1 MTTFTIH
8 TPDSAPAESK
18 QLLESIQRRNG
29 LVPNLMDLSRIPNL
43 YGVLAEA
50 PIAVEAYETLANLLM
65 RSSLTPTERH
75 VVWFTINAYHDC
87 HYCMAAHTLLAKREK
102 VPEDV
107 IETARA
113 VGSYEDPKLEAL
125 RVFTLNLVESR
136 GWASAEALDAFL
148 GAGFTKQNVLE
159 IVVAISHK
167 VLSNYTNHIVET
179 PVDDAF
185 KRFTWTKPVSDAA

>member
-8 TPDSAPAESK
+8 NPDSAPAESRE
-18 QLLESIQRRNG
+18 QLETAQQRFG
-29 LVPNLMDLSRIPNL
+29 QIPNL

-50 PIAVEAYETLANLLM
+50 PIAVEAYDTLGSLLK
-65 RSSLTPTERH
+65 RSSFTPTERH

-87 HYCMAAHTLLAKREK
+87 HYCMAAHTLLAKGEN

-113 VGSYEDPKLEAL
+113 VGSYADPKLEAL
-125 RVFTLNLVESR
+125 RIFTLKLVENR
-136 GWASAEALDAFL
+136 GWAAPQDLDAFL
-148 GAGFTKQNVLE
+148 DAGFTKQNVLE
-159 IVVAISHK
+159 VVVVIAHK
-167 VLSNYTNHIVET
+167 VLSNYTNHIVAT

-185 KRFTWTKPVSDAA
+185 KQFTQTIC

>member
-1 MTTFTIH
+1 
-8 TPDSAPAESK
+8 
-18 QLLESIQRRNG
+18 
-29 LVPNLMDLSRIPNL
+29 
-43 YGVLAEA
+43 VLAEA
-50 PIAVEAYETLANLLM
+50 PIALEAYDPLANLLI
-65 RSSLTPTERH
+65 RSSFTPAERH

-87 HYCMAAHTLLAKREK
+87 PYCLAAHTLLAKGEK

-125 RVFTLNLVESR
+125 RVFTLNLVENR
-136 GWASAEALDAFL
+136 GWTAPEGLEAFL
-148 GAGFTKQNVLE
+148 AAGFTKQNVLE
-159 IVVAISHK
+159 SLVVIAHK
-167 VLSNYTNHIVET
+167 VLSNYTNHIVDT

>member
-1 MTTFTIH
+1 MTTFIIH
-8 TPDSAPAESK
+8 NANSAPAGSK
-18 QLLESIQRRNG
+18 ELLEATQRRKG
-29 LVPNLMDLSRIPNL
+29 LIPNL

-50 PIAVEAYETLANLLM
+50 PIAVEAYDALGSLLM
-65 RSSLTPTERH
+65 RSSFTPTERH

-87 HYCMAAHTLLAKREK
+87 HYCMAAHTFLAKGEG

-113 VGSYEDPKLEAL
+113 VGAYEDPKLEAL

-185 KRFTWTKPVSDAA
+185 KRFTWTKSVSDAA

>member
-18 QLLESIQRRNG
+18 EQLATARARYGQ
-29 LVPNLMDLSRIPNL
+29 IPNL

-50 PIAVEAYETLANLLM
+50 PIAVEAYDTLGSLLM

-87 HYCMAAHTLLAKREK
+87 HYCMAAHTALAKGEN

-113 VGSYEDPKLEAL
+113 VGSYADPKLEAL
-125 RVFTLNLVESR
+125 RVFTLNLVENRSS
-136 GWASAEALDAFL
+136 ASPQDFEAFL
-148 GAGFTKQNVLE
+148 AAGFTKQTVLE
-159 IVVAISHK
+159 IVVVIAHK
-167 VLSNYTNHIVET
+167 VLSNYTNHIVDT
-179 PVDDAF
+179 PVDDVF
-185 KRFTWTKPVSDAA
+185 SRFTWTKPVPNAA

>member
-8 TPDSAPAESK
+8 TADSAPAESK
-18 QLLESIQRRNG
+18 EQLETTQQRKG
-29 LVPNLMDLSRIPNL
+29 LIPNL

-50 PIAVEAYETLANLLM
+50 PIALEAYDTLANLLM
-65 RSSLTPTERH
+65 RSSFTPTERH

-87 HYCMAAHTLLAKREK
+87 HYCMAAHTLLAKGEK

-125 RVFTLNLVESR
+125 RVFTLNLVENR
-136 GWASAEALDAFL
+136 GWTSPESLEAFL

-159 IVVAISHK
+159 SLVVIAHK
-167 VLSNYTNHIVET
+167 VLSNYTNHIVNT
-179 PVDDAF
+179 PVDDVF
-185 KRFTWTKPVSDAA
+185 KRFTWTKPVSDTA

>member
-8 TPDSAPAESK
+8 TPDSAPAGSK
-18 QLLESIQRRNG
+18 EQLETAQQRFG
-29 LVPNLMDLSRIPNL
+29 RIPNL

-50 PIAVEAYETLANLLM
+50 PIAVEAYDTLGSLLM
-65 RSSLTPTERH
+65 RSSFTPTERH

-87 HYCMAAHTLLAKREK
+87 HYCMAAHSFLAKAEK

-125 RVFTLNLVESR
+125 PVFTLNLVENR
-136 GWASAEALDAFL
+136 GWAAQESLEAFL
-148 GAGFTKQNVLE
+148 ATGFTKQNVLE
-159 IVVAISHK
+159 IVVVIAHK

-185 KRFTWTKPVSDAA
+185 SPFTWTKSVSNAA

>member
-8 TPDSAPAESK
+8 TSDSAPAESK
-18 QLLESIQRRNG
+18 KQLESTQQRKG
-29 LVPNLMDLSRIPNL
+29 LIPNL

-65 RSSLTPTERH
+65 RASFTPTERH

-87 HYCMAAHTLLAKREK
+87 HYCMAAHTLHESHSCKAAPTLLAKGEQ

-125 RVFTLNLVESR
+125 RVFTLNLVEYR
-136 GWASAEALDAFL
+136 GWTSPTLSLASFAR
-148 GAGFTKQNVLE
+148 
-159 IVVAISHK
+159 VAIRSWTHK
-167 VLSNYTNHIVET
+167 HATRYELRR
-179 PVDDAF
+179 A
-185 KRFTWTKPVSDAA
+185 

>member
-18 QLLESIQRRNG
+18 RQLETTQQRKG
-29 LVPNLMDLSRIPNL
+29 LIPNL

-50 PIAVEAYETLANLLM
+50 PIALEAYETLASLLM
-65 RSSLTPTERH
+65 RSSFTPTERH

-87 HYCMAAHTLLAKREK
+87 HYCMAAHTLLAKGEK
-102 VPEDV
+102 VSEDV

-125 RVFTLNLVESR
+125 RVFTLNLVENR
-136 GWASAEALDAFL
+136 GWTSAEDLEAFIA
-148 GAGFTKQNVLE
+148 AGFTKQNVLE
-159 IVVAISHK
+159 IVVVIAHK
-167 VLSNYTNHIVET
+167 VLSNYTNHIVDT

-185 KRFTWTKPVSDAA
+185 KRFAWTKPVSNAA

>member
-18 QLLESIQRRNG
+18 EQLETTQQRKG
-29 LVPNLMDLSRIPNL
+29 LIPNL

-50 PIAVEAYETLANLLM
+50 PIAVEAYETLARLLM
-65 RSSLTPTERH
+65 RSSFTPTERH

-87 HYCMAAHTLLAKREK
+87 HYCMAAHTLLAKGEK

-125 RVFTLNLVESR
+125 RVFTLNLVENR
-136 GWASAEALDAFL
+136 GWTSPEGLEAFL
-148 GAGFTKQNVLE
+148 AAGFTKQNVLE
-159 IVVAISHK
+159 IVVVIAHK
-167 VLSNYTNHIVET
+167 VLSNYTNHIVDT

-185 KRFTWTKPVSDAA
+185 KRFTWTKPVSNAA

>member
-8 TPDSAPAESK
+8 TAESAPAGSK
-18 QLLESIQRRNG
+18 ELLEATKQRVG
-29 LVPNLMDLSRIPNL
+29 QVPNL

-50 PIAVEAYETLANLLM
+50 PIAVEAYDTLGSLLM
-65 RSSLTPTERH
+65 RSSFTPTERH

-87 HYCMAAHTLLAKREK
+87 HYCMAAHTFLAKSEK

-113 VGSYEDPKLEAL
+113 VRSYEDPKLEAL
-125 RVFTLNLVESR
+125 RVFTLNLVENR
-136 GWASAEALDAFL
+136 GWASPEDLEAFL
-148 GAGFTKQNVLE
+148 VAGFTKQNVLE
-159 IVVAISHK
+159 IVVVIAHK
-167 VLSNYTNHIVET
+167 VLSNYTNHIVDT

-185 KRFTWTKPVSDAA
+185 KSFTWTKPVSNAA

>member
-1 MTTFTIH
+1 MTTFTIP

-18 QLLESIQRRNG
+18 EQLETTQKRKG
-29 LVPNLMDLSRIPNL
+29 LIPNL

-50 PIAVEAYETLANLLM
+50 PIALEAYDTLANLLM
-65 RSSLTPTERH
+65 RSSFTPTERH

-87 HYCMAAHTLLAKREK
+87 HYCMAAHTLLAKGEK

-125 RVFTLNLVESR
+125 RVFTLNLVENR
-136 GWASAEALDAFL
+136 GWTAPEGLEAFL
-148 GAGFTKQNVLE
+148 AAGFTKQNVLE
-159 IVVAISHK
+159 SLVVIAHK
-167 VLSNYTNHIVET
+167 VLSNYTNHIVNT
-179 PVDDAF
+179 PVDDVF
-185 KRFTWTKPVSDAA
+185 KKFTWTKPVSDAA

>member
-8 TPDSAPAESK
+8 TPESAPAESK
-18 QLLESIQRRNG
+18 AQLESAQRNYG
-29 LVPNLMDLSRIPNL
+29 QIPNL

-50 PIAVEAYETLANLLM
+50 PIAVEAYDTLGSLAM
-65 RSSLTPTERH
+65 RSSFTPTERH

-87 HYCMAAHTLLAKREK
+87 HYCMAAHTFLAKGEK

-113 VGSYEDPKLEAL
+113 VGSYEDPTLEAL
-125 RVFTLNLVESR
+125 RVFTLNLVENR
-136 GWASAEALDAFL
+136 GWVSPEALDAFL
-148 GAGFTKQNVLE
+148 AAGFTKQKVLE
-159 IVVAISHK
+159 IVVVIAHK
-167 VLSNYTNHIVET
+167 VLSNYTNHIVDT

-185 KRFTWTKPVSDAA
+185 ARFTWTKPVPNAA